1 MAPGAT
7 GADMAGV
14 IWASVHGLASLWIP
28 GTLGTAVGF
37 TGGTADLDHLVGD
50 QPRAPHNPPPGTH
63 EGETTMTTTESPWLR
78 ENFAPVHE
86 EVTAFDL
93 PVTGTLPPELEGRFL
108 RNGPNPVSVP
118 DPAAYHWF
126 TGTGMVHGLRL
137 RDGQAEWY
145 RNRYVRTPETAIE
158 LGEEPPPNP
167 YGDEV
172 RIFAANTNVIG
183 HAGTTLAIVE
193 AGAPP
198 IELGYELDTIRVSR
212 PRRHARA
219 PLQRPP
225 QARPPHRRAARGRLL
240 LGLGQPA
247 ALHRGGRR
255 RPRPAQRRRGR
266 PRRPD
271 GPRLRHHRVA
281 GGALRPAVH
290 LRPRGGHERRLPLP
304 VEPDYG
310 ARVGLLPR
318 DGEAQDVRWFEV
330 EPCYV
335 FHPLNAYDRP
345 DGSVVLDVVRHPKMF
360 ASDVHGPNEG
370 GTRLD
375 RWTIDVAAGK
385 VIEET
390 LDDRP
395 QEFPR
400 HDERILGRPHR
411 YGYGA
416 WFGPEAAAGP
426 ALKHDLERGTTEVH
440 DYGTGRASGE
450 LVFVPRSDDAAEDDG
465 WLLSFVYDATTD
477 RSDLVVLH
485 AQDFTGDPV
494 ATVHLPQRVPF
505 GFHGNWVPD
514 PA

>member
-1 MAPGAT
+1 
-7 GADMAGV
+7 
-14 IWASVHGLASLWIP
+14 
-28 GTLGTAVGF
+28 
-37 TGGTADLDHLVGD
+37 
-50 QPRAPHNPPPGTH
+50 
-63 EGETTMTTTESPWLR
+63 MTTTESPWLR
-78 ENFAPVHE
+78 DNFAPVQE
-86 EVTAFDL
+86 ELTAFDL
-93 PVTGTLPPELEGRFL
+93 PVTGTLPPELVGRFL
-108 RNGPNPVSVP
+108 RNGPNPISVP

-198 IELGYELDTIRVSR
+198 VELGYELDTTGVTDLDGTLEHPFSAHPKRDALTGELHVVAYYWGWGNQLRYIVVGTDGRV
-212 PRRHARA
+212 RRNVDVAV
-219 PLQRPP
+219 P
-225 QARPPHRRAARGRLL
+225 
-240 LGLGQPA
+240 
-247 ALHRGGRR
+247 GG
-255 RPRPAQRRRGR
+255 PMVHDCAITESQVVLFDLPCTF
-266 PRRPD
+266 D
-271 GPRLRHHRVA
+271 LEVA
-281 GGALRPAVH
+281 MSGSFPYRWN
-290 LRPRGGHERRLPLP
+290 
-304 VEPDYG
+304 PDYG

-360 ASDVHGPNEG
+360 ARSVDGPNEG

-390 LDDRP
+390 LDDHP

-400 HDERILGRPHR
+400 HDERILGRQHR
-411 YGYGA
+411 YGYA
-416 WFGPEAAAGP
+416 ATFAEAAGAGP
-426 ALKHDLERGTTEVH
+426 AFKHDLERGTTEVH
-440 DYGTGRASGE
+440 DYGPGRQTGE
-450 LVFVPRSDDAAEDDG
+450 LVFVPRGDDAAEDDG

-494 ATVHLPQRVPF
+494 AVVHLPQRVPF